1 MYKYH
6 TNLSHLS
13 PASSF
18 FNVFDVLLYAAH
30 SSFGHVVYLFIA
42 CGAWRALSRFLDRQ
56 YSACWW
62 SVEYVQWVGRG
73 LLGLFFFKAETFMA
87 LSMKEIN

>member
-18 FNVFDVLLYAAH
+18 FNVFHVLFYAAH
-30 SSFGHVVYLFIA
+30 SSFGHVLYLLIA
-42 CGAWRALSRFLDRQ
+42 CG
-56 YSACWW
+56 
-62 SVEYVQWVGRG
+62 G
-73 LLGLFFFKAETFMA
+73 LEGLVPFLGLHYTIVR
-87 LSMKEIN
+87 INSQQVKVNIRKRNL

>member
-1 MYKYH
+1 METCFKMK
-6 TNLSHLS
+6 
-13 PASSF
+13 F
-18 FNVFDVLLYAAH
+18 EMIIIFV
-30 SSFGHVVYLFIA
+30 
-42 CGAWRALSRFLDRQ
+42 LDRQ